1 MKVPSKL
8 AAVALAAA
16 LALGFAACSPVVD
29 AAAPA
34 PTSDVVVATH
44 APTPAAASGEPT
56 HSPESTTEVA
66 TAAGQVYF
74 NGVAGGCGADGY
86 AVDSGPAP
94 MANDTVETDAEGR
107 PIAYVVAEGDA
118 PQAIQERICLT
129 NLLERN
135 GLNGYIQPGDRLTI
149 DPTVPIP

>member
-1 MKVPSKL
+1 
-8 AAVALAAA
+8 
-16 LALGFAACSPVVD
+16 
-29 AAAPA
+29 
-34 PTSDVVVATH
+34 
-44 APTPAAASGEPT
+44 
-56 HSPESTTEVA
+56 
-66 TAAGQVYF
+66 
-74 NGVAGGCGADGY
+74 
-86 AVDSGPAP
+86 